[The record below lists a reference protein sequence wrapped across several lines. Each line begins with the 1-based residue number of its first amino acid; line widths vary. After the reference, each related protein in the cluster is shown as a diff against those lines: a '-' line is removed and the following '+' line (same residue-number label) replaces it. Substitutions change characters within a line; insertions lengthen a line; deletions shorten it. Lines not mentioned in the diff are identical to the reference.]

1 MSLLDTV
8 VTFGA
13 LSLSVGATIYT
24 IFSYQPSRSGPKPAA
39 LTHAD
44 DNFTWGVMGAVSCIP
59 LFNYTAWVLGALQ
72 SEAPRP
78 YYWAAALYALPLLRN
93 GLDQDWFS
101 WTLLLLGVAHVQALR
116 IASTEPELQAKL
128 QQQLKPLSLLAT
140 VAGAAGKA
148 TAAAVGS
155 SSSSEQ
161 QQQLGPGDDASLIDK
176 VFKSKQQA
184 GEEAEEQLRR
194 LELEEFDKKLQERL
208 KE

>member
-8 VTFGA
+8 VTYGV

-24 IFSYQPSRSGPKPAA
+24 IFNYQPSKSGPKTAS
-39 LTHAD
+39 LTHPD

-72 SEAPRP
+72 SETPRP

-116 IASTEPELQAKL
+116 IASTEPKLQAKL
-128 QQQLKPLSLLAT
+128 QQQLKPLSLVANL
-140 VAGAAGKA
+140 AGAAGKA

-155 SSSSEQ
+155 SSSKQ
-161 QQQLGPGDDASLIDK
+161 QQQSGPGDDSSLLEK
-176 VFKSKQQA
+176 ALQGKQQQ
-184 GEEAEEQLRR
+184 GEDQEEVLRR
-194 LELEEFDKKLQERL
+194 LELEEFDRKLQERL